1 MWMPSRTLSVTMM
14 ATLSIASRHDVL
26 DRAGLADAAPA
37 DAALA
42 AAQPPPRR
50 GFAMRPK
57 AKGEEEA
64 AFASK
69 EAVRISQNRT

>member
-1 MWMPSRTLSVTMM
+1 M
-14 ATLSIASRHDVL
+14 L
-26 DRAGLADAAPA
+26 DSAGLADAAPA

-42 AAQPPPRR
+42 AAPPPPRR